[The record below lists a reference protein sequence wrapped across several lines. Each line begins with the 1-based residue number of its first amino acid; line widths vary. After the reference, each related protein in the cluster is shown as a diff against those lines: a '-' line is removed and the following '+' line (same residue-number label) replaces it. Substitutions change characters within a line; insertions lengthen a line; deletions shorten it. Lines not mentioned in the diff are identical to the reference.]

1 MRNELKE
8 KIISVVLAVVLFGG
22 LTSLWI
28 VEWGIVGLYLSI
40 VIACG
45 IALGALGYF
54 YNRNIV
60 YVIEEYDDEE

>member
-8 KIISVVLAVVLFGG
+8 KIISVVLTVVLFGG
-22 LTSLWI
+22 LTGLWI

-54 YNRNIV
+54 CNRNIV
-60 YVIEEYDDEE
+60 YVIEEYENEE